1 MIICKADKKHID
13 IVENITISTIKQI
26 YPKYYPAGAVD
37 FFIQHHKTE
46 KIMNDIMCDSVYILI
61 NDDSETVGT
70 VTINGNEINRLFVLP
85 EYQGMGFGSALLN
98 FAENLIFESYPKI
111 IISASLPA
119 KQIYLRRGYTEVTY
133 NTIKT
138 DNGDFLCYD
147 EMKKINNKDR

>member
-1 MIICKADKKHID
+1 MIICKADKKHIN
-13 IVENITISTIKQI
+13 IIEKITINTIKQI

-37 FFIQHHKTE
+37 FFIQHHRTE
-46 KIMNDIMCDSVYILI
+46 KIMNDIICDCVYILI

>member
-13 IVENITISTIKQI
+13 IIEKITISTIKQV

-37 FFIQHHKTE
+37 FFINHHKTE
-46 KIMNDIMCDSVYILI
+46 NIMKDILSDCVYILI
-61 NDDSETVGT
+61 NDNSETVGT

-85 EYQGMGFGSALLN
+85 EYQGMGFGSSLLN
-98 FAENLIFESYPKI
+98 FAEKLIFESHKKI

-119 KQIYLRRGYTEVTY
+119 KQIYLRRGYTEISY

-138 DNGDFLCYD
+138 ANGDYLCYD
-147 EMKKINNKDR
+147 EMKKINNKEK

>member
-13 IVENITISTIKQI
+13 IIEKITISTIKQV
-26 YPKYYPAGAVD
+26 YPKYYPEGAVD
-37 FFIQHHKTE
+37 FFINHHNTE
-46 KIMNDIMCDSVYILI
+46 NIMKDILSGCVYILI
-61 NDDSETVGT
+61 NDNSETVGT

-98 FAENLIFESYPKI
+98 FSENLIFESHQKI

-119 KQIYLRRGYTEVTY
+119 KQIYLRRGYTEISY

-138 DNGDFLCYD
+138 TNGDYLCYE
-147 EMKKINNKDR
+147 EMKKIKNKEN